1 MSAGDVPHSPSAQ
14 IRDVA
19 ERILLSETLT
29 DKLAKIP
36 AGLSDDRPGALL
48 RVSIP
53 GRPVDLKF
61 APRRTAPTMPR
72 PGALCD
78 PQKRA
83 IAHHILANHELQA
96 LEVMAFVLL
105 AFPDAPSEFRR
116 GLVSIMRDEQRHTN
130 LHVRRA
136 AELGLRFGEL
146 PVNDYIWAKA
156 QAFESVL
163 DYLAGLPLTFEGRN
177 LDHTLEFEAAFE
189 RAGDLQSAAIL
200 RAIHR
205 DEIGHVR
212 FGLEWLRRLKPAEQ
226 SDWDAYCA
234 HLHWPLRAEKAIGDT
249 LHRDP
254 RLEAG
259 MTEEFIERL
268 AAAQRESQ
276 PPARRNP

>member
-1 MSAGDVPHSPSAQ
+1 MSVGEAPDSPSVQ
-14 IRDVA
+14 IREFA
-19 ERILLSETLT
+19 QRILVSETLAE
-29 DKLAKIP
+29 KLTRIP
-36 AGLSDDRPGALL
+36 ADFADDRPGPSL
-48 RVSIP
+48 RVSV
-53 GRPVDLKF
+53 PVDLKF

-72 PGALCD
+72 PGALRD

-105 AFPDAPSEFRR
+105 AFPEAPSEFRH
-116 GLVSIMRDEQRHTN
+116 GLVNIIRDEQRHTN
-130 LHVRRA
+130 LHVKRA
-136 AELGLRFGEL
+136 AELGLRFGDL
-146 PVNDYIWAKA
+146 PVNDYIWAKS

-163 DYLAGLPLTFEGRN
+163 DYVAGLPLTFEGRN
-177 LDHTLEFEAAFE
+177 LDHTLELETAFE
-189 RAGDLQSAAIL
+189 QAGDPQSAGIL

-212 FGLEWLRRLKPAEQ
+212 FGLEWLRRLKPADQ

-234 HLHWPLRAEKAIGDT
+234 HLHWPLRAEKAIGDI

-259 MTEEFIERL
+259 MTAEFIDRL

-276 PPARRNP
+276 PPARRKA

>member
-1 MSAGDVPHSPSAQ
+1 MSGGEAPDSPSVQ
-14 IRDVA
+14 IREFA
-19 ERILLSETLT
+19 QRILLSETLAE
-29 DKLAKIP
+29 KLARIP
-36 AGLSDDRPGALL
+36 ADFADDRPGASL
-48 RVSIP
+48 RVSVP

-72 PGALCD
+72 PGALRD

-105 AFPDAPSEFRR
+105 AFPAALSEFRR
-116 GLVSIMRDEQRHTN
+116 GLVNIMRDEQRHTN
-130 LHVRRA
+130 LHVKRA
-136 AELGLRFGEL
+136 AELGLRFGDL
-146 PVNDYIWAKA
+146 PVNDYIWAKS

-163 DYLAGLPLTFEGRN
+163 DYVAGLPLTFEGRN
-177 LDHTLEFEAAFE
+177 LDHTLEFETAFAQ
-189 RAGDLQSAAIL
+189 AGDPQSAGIL

-212 FGLEWLRRLKPAEQ
+212 FGLEWLRRLKPADQ

-234 HLHWPLRAEKAIGDT
+234 HLHWPLRAEKAIGDI

-259 MTEEFIERL
+259 MTAEFIDRL

>member
-1 MSAGDVPHSPSAQ
+1 MSGGEAPDSPSVQ
-14 IRDVA
+14 IREFA
-19 ERILLSETLT
+19 QRILLSETLAE
-29 DKLAKIP
+29 KLATIP
-36 AGLSDDRPGALL
+36 AGLADDRPGASL
-48 RVSIP
+48 RVSVP

-72 PGALCD
+72 PGALRD

-105 AFPDAPSEFRR
+105 AFPAAPSEFRR
-116 GLVSIMRDEQRHTN
+116 GLVNIMRDEQRHTN
-130 LHVRRA
+130 LHVKRA
-136 AELGLRFGEL
+136 AELGLRFGDL
-146 PVNDYIWAKA
+146 PVNDYIWAKS

-163 DYLAGLPLTFEGRN
+163 DYVAGLPLTFEGRN
-177 LDHTLEFEAAFE
+177 LDHTLEFETAFAQ
-189 RAGDLQSAAIL
+189 AGDPQSAGIL

-212 FGLEWLRRLKPAEQ
+212 FGLEWLRRLKPADQ

-234 HLHWPLRAEKAIGDT
+234 HLHWPLRAEKAIGDI

-259 MTEEFIERL
+259 MTAEFIDRL